1 MSFLKTLFWVIFLVG
16 FVVFA
21 VNNWQPVSVRL
32 WGGLWLDTKL
42 PALMGLSFL
51 IGFLPLYILHRTHNF
66 RLRRRIA
73 TLETTARPAPLN
85 MNQTRPVTPE
95 STGTL

>member
-42 PALMGLSFL
+42 PALLGLSFL
-51 IGFLPLYILHRTHNF
+51 IGFVPLYILHRTHSF
-66 RLRRRIA
+66 RLRRRIM
-73 TLETTARPAPLN
+73 TLESSARPAPLD
-85 MNQTRPVTPE
+85 MSQSRPARSE
-95 STGTL
+95 SAGTA

>member
-16 FVVFA
+16 FIVFA
-21 VNNWQPVSVRL
+21 VNNWLPVSVKL

-51 IGFLPLYILHRTHNF
+51 IGFVPLYLLHRTQSF
-66 RLRRRIA
+66 RLRRRIMA
-73 TLETTARPAPLN
+73 LEGSTRPTPLN
-85 MNQTRPVTPE
+85 MNEAKQAMPE
-95 STGTL
+95 SVGAV

>member
-51 IGFLPLYILHRTHNF
+51 IGFVPLYLLHRTHSF

-73 TLETTARPAPLN
+73 TLESSSRPAPLN

-95 STGTL
+95 STGAL